1 MPSFLVDEL
10 SWDGDF
16 ELSEEEQARLL
27 AEYEQEIKDR
37 EKVEVSVKK
46 PASSKVPA
54 NSRKTQ
60 KANTPAAKTQPP
72 SKSTKEVPNKS
83 NNKNKQKM
91 EKPTNTA
98 AKKTSAVDVSVK
110 DELKMDKNHFN
121 KDEASSSNSSDSW
134 EKEFDL
140 ES

>member
-1 MPSFLVDEL
+1 M
-10 SWDGDF
+10 SWEGDF

-27 AEYEQEIKDR
+27 AEYEQEIKER

-46 PASSKVPA
+46 PAAKVPA
-54 NSRKTQ
+54 NARKNQ
-60 KANTPAAKTQPP
+60 KVNVPATKNSQP
-72 SKSTKEVPNKS
+72 SKTTKEVPKTIT
-83 NNKNKQKM
+83 KNKQK
-91 EKPTNTA
+91 PGITNNN
-98 AKKTSAVDVSVK
+98 AKKTTTADTPVK

-121 KDEASSSNSSDSW
+121 KDDVSSSNSSDSW